1 MLPRARRMTSRA
13 FFSLMPAGASSR
25 AVAVARDSMVWKPIS
40 CSFLL
45 VAGPTPGRSSRILY
59 FFSCGGEGV
68 EDSDSIVWGSVSSSP
83 CCVTVILNYC
93 PLGVHAGTRRQFDV
107 WHI

>member
-1 MLPRARRMTSRA
+1 MIVLPVVRRWMFWRCFSSSSARMKARSMVPRAWRMTCRA

-45 VAGPTPGRSSRILY
+45 VAGPTPGRSSK
-59 FFSCGGEGV
+59 
-68 EDSDSIVWGSVSSSP
+68 SS
-83 CCVTVILNYC
+83 YC
-93 PLGVHAGTRRQFDV
+93 FLG
-107 WHI
+107 